1 MKRHKNEFIQKPF
14 TRLKGASM
22 LVLSLATLASCTT
35 TQTAPEPSQAPQTP
49 AAKKPQGIDLPTL
62 QRALRMDRSPREL
75 GYEEKAF
82 NPCDFGLSTKSCAPQ
97 HLIVLHFLIQCRD
110 SEGTVESVAASE
122 ITPLYSDNVKWNLGP
137 SLEGRTQT
145 DRDGY
150 GEIRLIAASS
160 QAKQRLRITANGKF
174 LAQTAQDMKRV
185 VAPKAMCQGN

>member
-1 MKRHKNEFIQKPF
+1 MKRLKNEIIQKF
-14 TRLKGASM
+14 SARLLLTS
-22 LVLSLATLASCTT
+22 VLASNLAILAGCTT
-35 TQTAPEPSQAPQTP
+35 TQTTPESSPAPQAPV
-49 AAKKPQGIDLPTL
+49 AKKPQGMDLATL

-97 HLIVLHFLIQCRD
+97 HLIVVHFLVQCRD

-122 ITPLYSDNVKWNLGP
+122 ITPLYSDNVKWNLGS